1 MKIENLKLEITG
13 KISAVAFPHG
23 VTGTGGLE
31 KSVVSKLLASR
42 QKGRA
47 GRPCHPGKFDV
58 STLISRGL
66 EQKRAF
72 FAPFLT
78 LNHLDFSALTKK
90 MAEKYYWENR

>member
-58 STLISRGL
+58 RGLISRRL
-66 EQKRAF
+66 EQKRRVF
-72 FAPFLT
+72 RTISHP
-78 LNHLDFSALTKK
+78 
-90 MAEKYYWENR
+90 